1 MIPKNKLEKYRA
13 REQKKQREYRK
24 RKKSPLIILGGST
37 IFHFLMA
44 VTLSFVAVKQPT
56 MSFPPIMHDRTKS
69 LDVVFLEEPLPEIK
83 INKIEPVKTDNS
95 VKKAVTVKEKI
106 PVKQKSTPQKSET
119 KTAWELALLA
129 KQGKSGQGTSGSP
142 GLKGT
147 RGNPG
152 DRPGMTTSG
161 GIIDKERI
169 TQTGGTGLKTDR
181 VVPMSVLPAGNG
193 NTIGA
198 GGKGTSGFK
207 YGALENGRG
216 TGRADI
222 PGRGGSGG
230 TGGKGED
237 GPGQGLSGTGSGRGS
252 GGKGTTG
259 IGLGN
264 GTGDSGMGTGSG
276 PGTGSGKGGIGEGG
290 PGTGGHGTDAPRSN
304 PGLVTKATGGNDSVK
319 DSPRKNP
326 TVNDKRDA
334 IGKEGFKA
342 DLGKDMNNAKTATPD
357 KSDSHDYSD
366 ALQEEINRDLHSLRK
381 LYEDWQNS
389 KIPDIPKALQ
399 ITLVLNKE
407 GGEPKVSSIDL
418 HNNALS
424 SRIKDDLTKRIK
436 SWKFKSLNDGKDDPS
451 KWPVSLNGRISWQ

>member
-24 RKKSPLIILGGST
+24 RKKSPLFVLGGTT

-44 VTLSFVAVKQPT
+44 VILSFVPVKQPT
-56 MSFPPIMHDRTKS
+56 TSFPPIMHDRTKS

-152 DRPGMTTSG
+152 DRPGMTASG

-304 PGLVTKATGGNDSVK
+304 PGLVTKAADGNNSVK

-399 ITLVLNKE
+399 ITLVLNKK